1 MLQAGETLM
10 RVLGHV
16 RCAFS
21 PGGWFVGCELRRI
34 FFVKV
39 VANSPLMP
47 KVKAVARGLNELG
60 VVGFVRKVVL
70 FCFCLLNVQRVR
82 YSSEYQLIR
91 CLYIDVTGVGGDNI

>member
-70 FCFCLLNVQRVR
+70 FCFCLLN
-82 YSSEYQLIR
+82 SSEYQLIR